1 MRHLRYLDNHMEKKF
16 KNLIKRMNKTILF
29 LFICAIYIPLLK
41 FKLLFKYGIT
51 SLSYAYIP
59 SVACSN
65 VPVLTKLSI
74 IGFTTFIGI
83 AKPIPSADVIFTV
96 FIPYYFSIWIY

>member
-1 MRHLRYLDNHMEKKF
+1 MSFSSSPLPSAGPF
-16 KNLIKRMNKTILF
+16 GV
-29 LFICAIYIPLLK
+29 ICATYIP
-41 FKLLFKYGIT
+41 FSNFMFVSRYGIT

-65 VPVLTKLSI
+65 VPVLIKLSI
-74 IGFTTFIGI
+74 IGFTTFIGT
-83 AKPIPSADVIFTV
+83 ANPIPSADVIFTV